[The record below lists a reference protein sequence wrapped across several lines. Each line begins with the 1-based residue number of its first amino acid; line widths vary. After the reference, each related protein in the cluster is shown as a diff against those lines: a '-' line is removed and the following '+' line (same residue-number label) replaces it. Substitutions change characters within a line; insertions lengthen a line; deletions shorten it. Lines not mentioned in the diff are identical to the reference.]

1 MSAALNAVAR
11 DLQKS
16 LAIERMINFD
26 PSPFLATAGY
36 CLFFWN
42 FFFWVV
48 CRHWSPCGDMHA
60 RFGCEFLDN
69 KILIVVLWLYDVI
82 Q

>member
-36 CLFFWN
+36 CLFFLELFLLGGLPTLVSLW
-42 FFFWVV
+42 
-48 CRHWSPCGDMHA
+48 RHACTIRLRIPGQQNTYSCIM
-60 RFGCEFLDN
+60 
-69 KILIVVLWLYDVI
+69 VI
-82 Q
+82 